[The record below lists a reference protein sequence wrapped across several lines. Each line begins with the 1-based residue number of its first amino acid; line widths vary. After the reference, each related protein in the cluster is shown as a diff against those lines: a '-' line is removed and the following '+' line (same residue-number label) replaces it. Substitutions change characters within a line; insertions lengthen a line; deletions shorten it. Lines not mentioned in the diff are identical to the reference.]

1 MAQAFQAAFCVETFD
16 KNKTKWSRWVSR
28 LEGAFGLFHV
38 LEAQK
43 RDFLLHFMGSE
54 TYDIL
59 CDKLSPAQPND
70 KTFKDIVELLEQHFN
85 PDPLEIVENNKFHLR
100 KQQEGEN
107 VCEFLVN
114 LRRLAA
120 SCNFGEYLLTALR
133 NQFVFGLKS
142 KVMQNRCLEQRKLTL
157 EMALDIAKGIEL
169 SEEGGVVLGNVQDVT
184 SAVNKIT
191 TNKSRQGLSGNGIG
205 YSQIHPN
212 DTNTNK
218 NKYGSSRPI
227 HNVRNGG
234 NKCFRCG
241 ELHLATNCKHYNS
254 VCSYCKK
261 KGHLR
266 RVCFS
271 LNKNS
276 DNFANYVEINEN
288 ENEINQIESIFQ
300 INEITKNN
308 DDGLFAKMYINN
320 INVTFEVDTGS
331 KFTIMSM
338 ENFKNIIPNK
348 VIEKPDIV
356 MKSFTGNNV
365 GILGFCTVDVRYKNI
380 MYKLKL
386 YLTSI
391 SKHPLLGRQWVR
403 ALNINLNELA
413 GISYNALDSNNINKI
428 NSDDTSTD
436 DTVLIDK
443 IKKKFPN
450 LFETSLGKIPNF
462 QAKLN
467 IKANAKPV
475 FVRHRSI
482 PFAIREGVE
491 LEINKMVNDGILE
504 KVNASAWATPIVPIR
519 KTNNQIR
526 LCGDYKVTINPCLIV
541 DEHPLPTIEELFAS
555 ISGGNK
561 FSKIDLTKA
570 YLQLEVNEEC
580 RDYLTLST
588 HKGLYRPTR
597 LMYGISSAPAIW
609 QRYMEELLSDIPGVS
624 IFIDDVKITGRDNEE
639 HLDRLFQV
647 LSRLDK
653 NNMRINVNK
662 CQFFQ
667 DKIEYVGYEI
677 DKNGIHKTKNK
688 IEAID
693 QMPVPENKDQ
703 VRSYVGLVNYYGR
716 FFKNLSTTLYPINDL
731 LKKNVP
737 FVWNKSCQ
745 TAFDKIKMEMQ
756 TDNFLTHYNPKLKLL
771 LATDASPYG
780 VGAVLS
786 HEFPDGTE
794 KPIMYASQTLTPT
807 QQKYSQID
815 KEAYAITYGVKRF
828 YQYVYG
834 RKFTLVTDNK
844 PVSQIFSPKKGMPVL
859 SATRMQHYAAYL
871 QCFDYDIV
879 FRRTEDHCN
888 ADAMS
893 RLPIKKI
900 SKFTMD
906 EADVLEISQIENL
919 PLTVDELGKAT
930 INNDNVKVLVQGL
943 RTGRIV
949 EPKYRF
955 GIDQN
960 EFTLQ
965 QNCIMRGMRVFI
977 PETLR
982 KRVLS
987 ELHASHFGA
996 TRMKSLAR
1004 SYCWWERIDSDIEDL
1019 VKNCPDC
1026 QRIRSNPPKTSV
1038 HCWEAPTEPFQR
1050 VHIDFAG
1057 PFLGKLFF
1065 ILVDAYSKWPEV
1077 FVIPNMTTDTTITT
1091 CRNIFS
1097 RFGIPSV
1104 LVSDHGVQ
1112 FTNYK
1117 FKEFLKMN
1125 GIVHKMGAPYH
1136 PATNGQAE
1144 RYVQTIKQ
1152 KLKTLGPDTTDLN
1165 TELCRILLD
1174 YRKMVHPATGKSPSM
1189 MVFGREIRSRIDC
1202 MIPFR
1207 CFNSIEAKR
1216 GRSLEEND
1224 RVAVREY
1231 LDRGVKWRFGQ
1242 IIRKLGLL
1250 HYLVRLDDNRI
1261 WKRHIDQIRQI
1272 GIDVK
1277 NQQTYDVSREEHP
1290 PSLNIQQH
1298 DNGGDMLTD
1307 TETSDNNISMNNEKN
1322 HQNCTAGEG
1331 INDDSNCNQNKN
1343 VIKIL
1348 RRSNR
1353 IIKAPDRLDI

>member
-85 PDPLEIVENNKFHLR
+85 PDPLEIVENYKFHLR

-191 TNKSRQGLSGNGIG
+191 TNKSRQG
-205 YSQIHPN
+205 
-212 DTNTNK
+212 
-218 NKYGSSRPI
+218 
-227 HNVRNGG
+227 
-234 NKCFRCG
+234 
-241 ELHLATNCKHYNS
+241 
-254 VCSYCKK
+254 
-261 KGHLR
+261 
-266 RVCFS
+266 
-271 LNKNS
+271 
-276 DNFANYVEINEN
+276 
-288 ENEINQIESIFQ
+288 
-300 INEITKNN
+300 
-308 DDGLFAKMYINN
+308 
-320 INVTFEVDTGS
+320 
-331 KFTIMSM
+331 
-338 ENFKNIIPNK
+338 
-348 VIEKPDIV
+348 
-356 MKSFTGNNV
+356 
-365 GILGFCTVDVRYKNI
+365 
-380 MYKLKL
+380 
-386 YLTSI
+386 
-391 SKHPLLGRQWVR
+391 
-403 ALNINLNELA
+403 
-413 GISYNALDSNNINKI
+413 
-428 NSDDTSTD
+428 
-436 DTVLIDK
+436 
-443 IKKKFPN
+443 
-450 LFETSLGKIPNF
+450 KIPNF

-467 IKANAKPV
+467 IKANAKSV

-703 VRSYVGLVNYYGR
+703 VRSYVGKMYHLFG
-716 FFKNLSTTLYPINDL
+716 
-731 LKKNVP
+731 
-737 FVWNKSCQ
+737 
-745 TAFDKIKMEMQ
+745 IKAA
-756 TDNFLTHYNPKLKLL
+756 KLL
-771 LATDASPYG
+771 LTKSKSTDASPYG

-906 EADVLEISQIENL
+906 EADILEISQIENL

-1057 PFLGKLFF
+1057 PFL
-1065 ILVDAYSKWPEV
+1065 
-1077 FVIPNMTTDTTITT
+1077 DTTITT

-1250 HYLVRLDDNRI
+1250 HYLVRMDDNRI

-1298 DNGGDMLTD
+1298 YNGGDMLTD